1 MDLVLSPGFRSA
13 LANDAIEAAERKKKT
28 KKNRGLNRLE
38 KKRGFRSGHVTWP
51 KPPSI
56 FHPAATVVP
65 STIVLCFLY

>member
-1 MDLVLSPGFRSA
+1 MDLVLSPSFRSA
-13 LANDAIEAAERKKKT
+13 LVNDAIEAAERKKK
-28 KKNRGLNRLE
+28 KKNRGLNRAE
-38 KKRGFRSGHVTWP
+38 KKRGFRSGHVIRP

>member
-13 LANDAIEAAERKKKT
+13 LVNDAIEAAERKKK
-28 KKNRGLNRLE
+28 KNRGLSRAE
-38 KKRGFRSGHVTWP
+38 KKRGFRSGHVIRP

-65 STIVLCFLY
+65 STIALCFLY

>member
-1 MDLVLSPGFRSA
+1 MDLVLSPSFRSA
-13 LANDAIEAAERKKKT
+13 LVNDAIEAAERKKKT
-28 KKNRGLNRLE
+28 KNRGLNRVE
-38 KKRGFRSGHVTWP
+38 KKRGLRSGHVTRP